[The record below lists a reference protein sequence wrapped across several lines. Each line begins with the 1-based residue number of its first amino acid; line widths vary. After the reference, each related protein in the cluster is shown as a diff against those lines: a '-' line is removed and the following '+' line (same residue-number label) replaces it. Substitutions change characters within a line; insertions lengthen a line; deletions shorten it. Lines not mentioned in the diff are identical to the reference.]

1 MWLLIRVHKACLIVY
16 GVHVDCAVLDI
27 LDVVHGCSKEAQ
39 KCCCGAANCRGY
51 IGGEKTKTLRSLE
64 TGRSKPSSSTPKVK
78 KEKRMKEFDDLD
90 VRNHDFFNNK
100 IDQY

>member
-1 MWLLIRVHKACLIVY
+1 MVVDKLHAAC
-16 GVHVDCAVLDI
+16 
-27 LDVVHGCSKEAQ
+27 GCSKEAQ
-39 KCCCGAANCRGY
+39 ICCCGAANCRGF

-90 VRNHDFFNNK
+90 VSNWVTLVSCDTMYHGHC
-100 IDQY
+100 